1 MTGRRNRFL
10 PLDALVR
17 AIPGLVQLGTKR
29 RHDKAPSQRQLR
41 LGEELRHALA
51 RIVERTNFRDP
62 DLRDVPI
69 TVTEVRLSPD
79 LKNATVFVMPL
90 AGANIDSVVA
100 ALRRAAAYFRGRIA
114 REVKVKFVPVLSF
127 EPDMSFEIASRI
139 DALLH
144 SPAVARDTETEAGA
158 HDEEGAGAT
167 GAAKRSEGGRHGA

>member
-1 MTGRRNRFL
+1 MR
-10 PLDALVR
+10 V
-17 AIPGLVQLGTKR
+17 IPGLVKLGTKR
-29 RHDKAPSQRQLR
+29 RHGKAPSQRQLR

-62 DLRDVPI
+62 DLKDVPI

-90 AGANIDSVVA
+90 GGAKIDTVVA

-114 REVKVKFVPVLSF
+114 REVKVKFVPLLSF
-127 EPDMSFEIASRI
+127 APDTSFETASRI

-144 SPAVARDTETEAGA
+144 SPAVARDTGARAGA
-158 HDEEGAGAT
+158 HDQEGAGAT
-167 GAAKRSEGGRHGA
+167 GAARRREGGRHGA